1 MRCGN
6 KLKCSWS
13 VFDIA
18 NKAKKLDELE
28 KESAQSDF
36 WDDASVAQKVMQRIA
51 KLRAEIDRWQGSLDQ
66 ILETLELAELRDES
80 LKDEL
85 AVEVEDLAKI
95 VEKLTFQAM
104 LSGEYDNE
112 DAILAIHAGAGGTD
126 AQDWAGILARMYLR
140 WIEAH
145 KFKHEIVYE
154 TPGEE
159 AGLKSIMI
167 AIQGDWVYGY
177 LQAERGVHRLVR
189 ISPFDSNSRRHTSFA
204 LVEVWPDIHGDIE
217 IEIDEKDLQID
228 TFRAGGAG
236 GQHVQKNDTAVR
248 ITHMPTGIVVSCQNQ
263 RSQLQNLNRAM
274 QVLKAR
280 LLDMEREK
288 QEEELS
294 ELKGEHTSAE
304 WGYHI
309 RSYVLHPYQMVKDLR
324 TEHETGRTSAVL
336 DGDLDPFMEAYLK
349 YKVGDTAR

>member
-1 MRCGN
+1 MKR
-6 KLKCSWS
+6 SWS

-36 WDDASVAQKVMQRIA
+36 WDNANVAQKVMQRIA

-85 AVEVEDLAKI
+85 VVEIEDLAKI

-154 TPGEE
+154 TAGEE

-304 WGYHI
+304 WGSQI

-324 TEHETGRTSAVL
+324 TEHETGRTGAVL
-336 DGDLDPFMEAYLK
+336 DGDLDSFMEAYLK

>member
-1 MRCGN
+1 MKR
-6 KLKCSWS
+6 LWS

-18 NKAKKLDELE
+18 NKAKILSELE
-28 KESAQSDF
+28 KESAQASF
-36 WDDASVAQKVMQRIA
+36 WDDAPGAQKVMQRIA
-51 KLRAEIDRWQGSLDQ
+51 KLRTEVDLWQGSLDH
-66 ILETLELAELRDES
+66 ITETLELAELRDDS
-80 LKDEL
+80 LQDEL
-85 AVEVEDLAKI
+85 TVEVEELRKT
-95 VEKLTFQAM
+95 VEELTFQAM

-126 AQDWAGILARMYLR
+126 AQDWVGILARMYLR
-140 WIEAH
+140 WVEAH

-167 AIQGDWVYGY
+167 AIQGNWVYGY

-217 IEIDEKDLQID
+217 IEVDEKDLQID

-248 ITHMPTGIVVSCQNQ
+248 ITHKPTGIVVSCQNQ

-280 LLDMEREK
+280 LMDMERQK
-288 QEEELS
+288 QDEELA

-304 WGYHI
+304 WGNQI
-309 RSYVLHPYQMVKDLR
+309 RSYVLHPYQMVKDAR
-324 TEHETGRTSAVL
+324 TQHETGRADAVL
-336 DGDLDPFMEAYLK
+336 DGDLDPFIEAYLK
-349 YKVGDTAR
+349 YKVGDRHTS

>member
-1 MRCGN
+1 MKR
-6 KLKCSWS
+6 SWS

-36 WDDASVAQKVMQRIA
+36 WDNANVAQKVMQRIA

-85 AVEVEDLAKI
+85 VVEIEDLAKI

-154 TPGEE
+154 TAGEE

-324 TEHETGRTSAVL
+324 TEHETGRTGAVL
-336 DGDLDPFMEAYLK
+336 DGDLDSFMEAYLK
-349 YKVGDTAR
+349 YKVGDTAG